1 MRRFA
6 VLFVVLAVAACSKKP
21 PAYTVMPQTAPAM
34 SSAAVDTLWAKA
46 ELAFRRG
53 WWHETQVTLE
63 RLKLEMRPGDPRYPR
78 LYFMLGEVLAVEGSE
93 LQAVREFRR
102 VSDENPTDPLA
113 PQALLRAGD
122 AYAKLWRKPQLDP
135 TYGQTA
141 LSTFQELVS
150 RYPGTPAALQGQV
163 RINELQDDFAYKGY
177 RTGLYYYRIKAYD
190 ASILYLRDVVA
201 TYPRSSIAPGAL
213 VQLVR
218 AYQALDYEEDVK
230 ETCGYIRRFHSR
242 THDIDKVCPVQADS
256 ASGKS
261 GKS

>member
-1 MRRFA
+1 MKRILVTA
-6 VLFVVLAVAACSKKP
+6 LLMTSAACAKKQP
-21 PAYTVMPQTAPAM
+21 NYTALPQGALQV
-34 SSAAVDTLWAKA
+34 SGAAIDSLWAKT
-46 ELAFRRG
+46 ELAFHRG
-53 WWHETQVTLE
+53 WWREAQTDLE
-63 RLKLEMRPGDPRYPR
+63 RLNLEMKPGDPRSPR
-78 LYFMLGEVLAVEGSE
+78 QHFMLGEVLAVQGSE

-102 VSDENPTDPLA
+102 VADESPTDPLA

-141 LSTFQELVS
+141 LSTFQELLS

-163 RINELQDDFAYKGY
+163 RLNELQDDFAYKGY

-190 ASILYLRDVVA
+190 SSILYLRDVVA
-201 TYPRSSIAPGAL
+201 TYPRATIAPAAL
-213 VQLVR
+213 VQLVK

-242 THDIDKVCPVQADS
+242 THDLNKVCPIAADS
-256 ASGKS
+256 SGKS
-261 GKS
+261 

>member
-1 MRRFA
+1 MRQ
-6 VLFVVLAVAACSKKP
+6 VLWCLLAVATLACSKKQPNLAVLP
-21 PAYTVMPQTAPAM
+21 PGAPAV
-34 SSAAVDTLWAKA
+34 SGASIDSQWAKA

-53 WWHETQVTLE
+53 WWHEAQVTLE
-63 RLKLEMRPGDPRYPR
+63 RLNLEMKPADPRYPR
-78 LYFMLGEVLAVEGSE
+78 LHFMMGEVLAVQGSE

-102 VSDENPTDPLA
+102 VSDETPSDPLA

-150 RYPGTPAALQGQV
+150 RYPGTRAAQQGQV
-163 RINELQDDFAYKGY
+163 RLNELQDDFAYKGY

-190 ASILYLRDVVA
+190 SSILYLRDVVA
-201 TYPRSSIAPGAL
+201 TYPRATIAPAAL
-213 VQLVR
+213 VQLVK

-230 ETCGYIRRFHSR
+230 ETCGYIRRFHSG
-242 THDIDKVCPVQADS
+242 THDINKVCPVPRDS
-256 ASGKS
+256 TGKS
-261 GKS
+261 

>member
-1 MRRFA
+1 MRKLLVCA
-6 VLFVVLAVAACSKKP
+6 LVATALACSKKQP
-21 PAYTVMPQTAPAM
+21 DLSALPKGAPA
-34 SSAAVDTLWAKA
+34 APAVSGASIDTLWAKA

-53 WWHETQVTLE
+53 WWREAQTDLE
-63 RLKLEMRPGDPRYPR
+63 RLNLEMRPGDPRYPR
-78 LYFMLGEVLAVEGSE
+78 MHFMLGEVLAVEGSE

-102 VSDENPTDPLA
+102 VSDESPTDPLA

-163 RINELQDDFAYKGY
+163 RLNELQDDFAYKGY

-190 ASILYLRDVVA
+190 SSILYLRDVVA
-201 TYPRSSIAPGAL
+201 TYPRSTIAPSAL
-213 VQLVR
+213 VQLVK
-218 AYQALDYEEDVK
+218 AYRELDYEEDVK
-230 ETCGYIRRFHSR
+230 ETCGYIRRFHAS
-242 THDIDKVCPVQADS
+242 THDINKLCPIPADTT
-256 ASGKS
+256 GKS
-261 GKS
+261 